1 MVDDFVYNANSEAL
15 IENVE
20 IGHAQEVFESLI
32 EPWQEMARK
41 FLEDVPD
48 SPEKKLLEQVPIA
61 FTNELLGSDKNYNFL
76 KWRLGGLVNFISFL
90 IIVSSSRF

>member
-1 MVDDFVYNANSEAL
+1 
-15 IENVE
+15 VE
-20 IGHAQEVFESLI
+20 IFHAQEVFESLI

-61 FTNELLGSDKNYNFL
+61 FTNELLGSDKN
-76 KWRLGGLVNFISFL
+76 
-90 IIVSSSRF
+90 